1 LTNTLAIAVLHAL
14 ERIPSL
20 RECDPE
26 KVVRFPCNSE
36 YDFKLLVDM
45 CDYRLEE
52 EKKELLQK
60 KATLLKD
67 MGMTEEM
74 ILPLYACKKCN
85 DTGFMK
91 NGKGCDCYPQCKKE

>member
-1 LTNTLAIAVLHAL
+1 MTNTLAIAVLHAL

-52 EKKELLQK
+52 EKKEYDK
-60 KATLLKD
+60 MSFRDEVGYTF
-67 MGMTEEM
+67 
-74 ILPLYACKKCN
+74 P
-85 DTGFMK
+85 
-91 NGKGCDCYPQCKKE
+91 NGGIIRLFVKEG